1 MGIKYLN
8 SYFRSKCTDYS
19 INQKHLSVY
28 RNKKF
33 VIDTSIYLYRFLSE
47 NALIENMYLMISLF
61 KYYNITPVFVFDGK
75 PPVKKLEL
83 LKKRKLE
90 KYDAETRYNELL
102 KQSDIN
108 KETRTEMDMLYR
120 KMIRIKDTHIKNIK
134 KLITDYGVQYYD
146 SQGEADEMC
155 AYLINTGKVDYC
167 LSDDTDMFL
176 YNCPKVLRNIS
187 LINHCVLEYDTAK
200 ILEELDMTFDSFKDI
215 LVLSGTD
222 YNLHQLIEL
231 KDIIAYFRKYQ
242 QTTTTLHFYDY
253 LFQVEKQEI
262 NKKELEEI
270 KNIYVIDEKKYNDL
284 NYKNDPKCTTDYNVL
299 CRFLQSNGFIFYN
312 KDDNKLPWKSSIPV

>member
-1 MGIKYLN
+1 MGIKHLN

-19 INQKHLSVY
+19 ISQKHLSVY

-61 KYYNITPVFVFDGK
+61 KYYNITPIFIFDGR
-75 PPVKKLEL
+75 PPAKKLEL

-108 KETRTEMDMLYR
+108 KETKMEMDMLYR

-134 KLITDYGVQYYD
+134 KLISDYGVQYYD

-155 AYLINTGKVDYC
+155 AYLTNTGKVDYC

-222 YNLHQLIEL
+222 YNMHQSIEL

-242 QTTTTLHFYDY
+242 QTTTNLHFYDY
-253 LFQVEKQEI
+253 LFQAEKQEI

-284 NYKNDPKCTTDYNVL
+284 NYKNHQNCTTDYNVL
-299 CRFLQSNGFIFYN
+299 CQFLQSNGFIFYN

>member
-1 MGIKYLN
+1 MGIKHLN

-19 INQKHLSVY
+19 ISQKHLSVY

-61 KYYNITPVFVFDGK
+61 KYYNITPIFIFDGR
-75 PPVKKLEL
+75 PPAKKLEL

-108 KETRTEMDMLYR
+108 KETKMEMDMLYR
-120 KMIRIKDTHIKNIK
+120 KMIRIKDTHVKNIK
-134 KLITDYGVQYYD
+134 KLISDYGVQYYD

-155 AYLINTGKVDYC
+155 AYLTNTGKVDYC

-222 YNLHQLIEL
+222 YNMHQSIEL

-242 QTTTTLHFYDY
+242 QTTTNLHFYDY
-253 LFQVEKQEI
+253 LFQAEKQEI

-284 NYKNDPKCTTDYNVL
+284 NYKNHQNCTTDYNVL
-299 CRFLQSNGFIFYN
+299 CQFLQSNGFIFYN

>member
-1 MGIKYLN
+1 MGIKHLN

-19 INQKHLSVY
+19 ISQKHLSVY

-61 KYYNITPVFVFDGK
+61 KYYNITPIFIFDGR
-75 PPVKKLEL
+75 PPAKKIEL

-108 KETRTEMDMLYR
+108 KETKMEMDMLYR

-134 KLITDYGVQYYD
+134 KLISDYGVQYYD

-155 AYLINTGKVDYC
+155 AYLTNTGKVDYC

-222 YNLHQLIEL
+222 YNLHQSIEL

-242 QTTTTLHFYDY
+242 QTTTNLHFYDY

-262 NKKELEEI
+262 NKKELEET
-270 KNIYVIDEKKYNDL
+270 KNIYAIDEKKYNDL
-284 NYKNDPKCTTDYNVL
+284 NYKNDQNCTTDYNVL
-299 CRFLQSNGFIFYN
+299 CQFLQSNGFIFYN